1 MDDDSGETIRDLG
14 MELDPGT
21 VPMRAA
27 EVNVEDGAIEDR
39 LTILDDLSELD
50 IEVSDTDDSKGK
62 S

>member
-1 MDDDSGETIRDLG
+1 MSQNTMLYKHGGKHKIHGDNFSFIIVDAD
-14 MELDPGT
+14 
-21 VPMRAA
+21 
-27 EVNVEDGAIEDR
+27 EDGAIEDR